1 MINTINAILLVLL
14 YVSVV
19 FVLVMQI
26 QLKNKDIPEVI
37 LNLDVKK
44 MYAGMKDNYVDKL
57 FLKDKYANSKD
68 VITDLTTDYMYLFDN
83 MINAI
88 MSNKFT
94 IEKIYKDLLDKEVVR
109 RYPFFLEV
117 LKFSKFVIDYD
128 DYLKRLDVTQ
138 LSSLVNEKY
147 PTLRTDERFF
157 IYVPERTSILK
168 LEKIGEA
175 FYRRYPDF
183 LNNCLV
189 NYAC

>member
-1 MINTINAILLVLL
+1 MIKTINAILLVLL
-14 YVSVV
+14 YIVVV
-19 FVLVMQI
+19 FVLFLQL
-26 QLKNKDIPEVI
+26 QLKNKDVP
-37 LNLDVKK
+37 DVLVSLSVSK
-44 MYAGMKDNYVDKL
+44 MYSGMKDNYVQKV
-57 FLKDKYANSKD
+57 FLKDKYATSKD
-68 VITDLTTDYMYLFDN
+68 VVTDITTDYMYLFDN
-83 MINAI
+83 MIDAI
-88 MSNKFT
+88 ISNKYT
-94 IEKIYKDLLDKEVVR
+94 ITKIYNNLLDKEVVR

-128 DYLKRLDVTQ
+128 DYLKRLDVNH
-138 LSSLVNEKY
+138 LSDLVTAKY

>member
-26 QLKNKDIPEVI
+26 QLKNKYIPEVI

-138 LSSLVNEKY
+138 LSTLVSEKY